1 MLRCLRLY
9 QLPALSVLLFP
20 VPGLFLRE
28 APARLLLLRAVWR
41 LPVRAAPVRWSVPY
55 PVPFGFLQNARLWY
69 QSASRLCCGLFQE
82 SLSVLQVLFRCSTRR
97 YTQKN
102 SPTYQARNVGRQHRR
117 RFPPVPRGC
126 GGRGVPAWQ
135 GRYHAA
141 WRGRFHGLRS

>member
-9 QLPALSVLLFP
+9 QLPALSVLLF
-20 VPGLFLRE
+20 
-28 APARLLLLRAVWR
+28 
-41 LPVRAAPVRWSVPY
+41 PVRAAPVRWSVPY

-69 QSASRLCCGLFQE
+69 QSASRLCCGLFRE

-117 RFPPVPRGC
+117 RFSACTSRVRRS
-126 GGRGVPAWQ
+126 GRSGMARAVSCSVAW
-135 GRYHAA
+135 AISWIA
-141 WRGRFHGLRS
+141 VLIFCNSSIPSLMMIRFSS